1 MNIAL
6 DYDGTYTLN
15 PEFWDSFI
23 EKSVAEGHD
32 IRVVT
37 VRDDRYDRTP
47 DIAELEFFCPV
58 VFTRGVAKKWYC
70 EQFLPFWGVDVW
82 IDDRP
87 ESVFKNSEL
96 DPEGLL
102 KWRLERGEGGPVPQF
117 A

>member
-6 DYDGTYTLN
+6 DYDSTYTLDTL
-15 PEFWDSFI
+15 FWDGFI
-23 EKSVAEGHD
+23 EKSLAEGHD

-37 VRDDRYDRTP
+37 ARHNVYDRTAP
-47 DIAELEFFCPV
+47 IAELESFVPV
-58 VFTRGVAKKWYC
+58 VYCCGAAKRWWVEHYC
-70 EQFLPFWGVDVW
+70 DGWIPHIW